1 MSASRLVF
9 ENVTGGYGST
19 TIVRNLSGA
28 AIAGEALCV
37 LGRNGVGK
45 STLMKLL
52 LGYLPCWN
60 GRVLLDGEPIDGL
73 DPSAR
78 HRAGLSYCPQE
89 RPVFDDLSVRDNL
102 TLMRPSRRLTPFRRY
117 FERFPI
123 LERRLGQHA
132 GTLSG
137 GEKKM
142 LSLVRG
148 LAEDQP
154 VVLLDEPSEGVQWEN
169 ILHMDALIAEKK
181 AAGTA
186 FIVVEQNLAF
196 AERIADRYLVMD
208 QGRIMLEG
216 PRSQIDRS
224 HVLAHLHV

>member
-1 MSASRLVF
+1 MSALRLVF
-9 ENVTGGYGST
+9 ESVTGGYGST
-19 TIVRNLSGA
+19 TIVRDLSGR

-52 LGYLPCWN
+52 LGYLPCWS
-60 GRVLLDGEPIDGL
+60 GRVLLDGEPIDAL
-73 DPSAR
+73 DPSGR
-78 HRAGLSYCPQE
+78 HHAGLSYCPQE
-89 RPVFDDLSVRDNL
+89 RPVFDELSVRDNL
-102 TLMRPSRRLTPFRRY
+102 TLMRASRRLTPFRRY
-117 FERFPI
+117 FDRFPI
-123 LERRLGQHA
+123 LERRLHQHA

-137 GEKKM
+137 GEKKI
-142 LSLVRG
+142 LSFVRG
-148 LAEDQP
+148 LAEDRP
-154 VVLLDEPSEGVQWEN
+154 VVLLDEPSEGAQWEN
-169 ILHMDALIAEKK
+169 ILHMEALITEKK

-208 QGRIMLEG
+208 QGRAMLEG
-216 PRSQIDRS
+216 PRSQIERS

>member
-1 MSASRLVF
+1 MSVSSLAF
-9 ENVTGGYGST
+9 ESVTGGYGTT
-19 TIVRNLSGA
+19 TIVRDLTGRAN
-28 AIAGEALCV
+28 AGEVLCV

-52 LGYLPCWN
+52 FGYLPCLK
-60 GRVLLDGEPIDGL
+60 GRVLLDGEPVHGL

-78 HRAGLSYCPQE
+78 RRAGMSYCPQE
-89 RPVFDDLSVRDNL
+89 RPVFDDLPVGDNL
-102 TLMRPSRRLTPFRRY
+102 VLMRASRKLGPFRPY
-117 FERFPI
+117 FDRFPI
-123 LERRLGQHA
+123 LERRLTQHA

-137 GEKKM
+137 GEKKI
-142 LSLVRG
+142 LSFVRG

-169 ILHMDALIAEKK
+169 ILHMEAFIAEKK
-181 AAGTA
+181 AAGVA

-196 AERIADRYLVMD
+196 AERIADRYLIMD
-208 QGRIMLEG
+208 QGRMMLEG
-216 PRSQIDRS
+216 SPSTIDRS

>member
-1 MSASRLVF
+1 VTASRLIF

-19 TIVRNLSGA
+19 TIVRDLTGA
-28 AIAGEALCV
+28 ANAVEVLCV

-52 LGYLPCWN
+52 FGYLPCRT
-60 GRVLLDGEPIDGL
+60 GRVILEGRPIQGL
-73 DPSAR
+73 DPAAR
-78 HRAGLSYCPQE
+78 RRSGLTYCPQE

-102 TLMRPSRRLTPFRRY
+102 TLMRTNRRLTPFRPW
-117 FERFPI
+117 FDRFPI
-123 LERRLGQHA
+123 LERRLTQHA

-137 GEKKM
+137 GEKKI
-142 LSLVRG
+142 LSFVRG

-154 VVLLDEPSEGVQWEN
+154 IVLLDEPSEGVQWEN
-169 ILHMDALIAEKK
+169 IQHMAASVAEKK

-196 AERIADRYLVMD
+196 AEQIADRYLVMD
-208 QGRIMLEG
+208 QGRAMLEG
-216 PRSQIDRS
+216 SSSTIDRS
-224 HVLAHLHV
+224 RILAHLHV

>member
-1 MSASRLVF
+1 MSTPRLVF
-9 ENVTGGYGST
+9 DSVTGGYGST
-19 TIVRNLSGA
+19 MIVRDLSGR

-52 LGYLPCWN
+52 LGYLRCWR
-60 GRVLLDGEPIDGL
+60 GRVLLDGEPIDAL
-73 DPSAR
+73 DPSGR
-78 HRAGLSYCPQE
+78 HHAGLSYCPQE

-102 TLMRPSRRLTPFRRY
+102 TLMRASRRLTPFRRY
-117 FERFPI
+117 FDRFPI
-123 LERRLGQHA
+123 LERRLNQHA

-142 LSLVRG
+142 LSFVRG

-169 ILHMDALIAEKK
+169 ILHMEALIAEKK

-196 AERIADRYLVMD
+196 AERMADQYLVMD
-208 QGRIMLEG
+208 QGRAMLEG
-216 PRSQIDRS
+216 PRSQIDR
-224 HVLAHLHV
+224 HRVLAHLHV

>member
-1 MSASRLVF
+1 MSAARLRF
-9 ENVTGGYGST
+9 EKVTGGYGST
-19 TIVRNLSGA
+19 TIVRDLGGVAN
-28 AIAGEALCV
+28 AGEALCV

-52 LGYLPCWN
+52 FGYLPCSG
-60 GRVLLDGEPIDGL
+60 GRVFLDGKPVHGL

-78 HRAGLSYCPQE
+78 HRAGKTYCPQE

-102 TLMRPSRRLTPFRRY
+102 TLMRANRKLAPFRSY
-117 FERFPI
+117 FDRFPI
-123 LERRLGQHA
+123 LERRLTQHA

-137 GEKKM
+137 GEKKI
-142 LSLVRG
+142 LSFVRG
-148 LAEDQP
+148 LAEDLP

-169 ILHMDALIAEKK
+169 ILHMEAFMAEKK
-181 AAGTA
+181 AVGVA

-196 AERIADRYLVMD
+196 AERIADRYLIMD
-208 QGRIMLEG
+208 QGRTMLEG
-216 PRSQIDRS
+216 SPSTVDRS

>member
-1 MSASRLVF
+1 MSAARLTF
-9 ENVTGGYGST
+9 DNVTGGYGST
-19 TIVRNLSGA
+19 TIVRDLSGA
-28 AIAGEALCV
+28 AIAGEVLCV

-52 LGYLPCWN
+52 FGYLPCLS
-60 GRVLLDGEPIDGL
+60 GRLLLDNRPIETL

-78 HRAGLSYCPQE
+78 RRAGLSYCPQE

-102 TLMRPSRRLTPFRRY
+102 TLMRANRRLTPFRRY
-117 FERFPI
+117 FDRFPI
-123 LERRLGQHA
+123 LERRLNQHA

-142 LSLVRG
+142 LSFVRG

-169 ILHMDALIAEKK
+169 ILHMDELIAEKK

-208 QGRIMLEG
+208 QGRAMLQG
-216 PRSQIDRS
+216 SRSEIDRS
-224 HVLAHLHV
+224 DVLAHLHV

>member
-1 MSASRLVF
+1 MSASRLAF
-9 ENVTGGYGST
+9 ESITGGYGST
-19 TIVRNLSGA
+19 TIVRDLSGSA
-28 AIAGEALCV
+28 VAGEALCV

-52 LGYLPCWN
+52 FGYLPCWN
-60 GRVLLDGEPIDGL
+60 GQVLLDGEPIHPL

-78 HRAGLSYCPQE
+78 HHAGLSYCPQE

-102 TLMRPSRRLTPFRRY
+102 TLMRASRRLTPFRRY
-117 FERFPI
+117 FDRFPI
-123 LERRLGQHA
+123 LERRLSQHA

-142 LSLVRG
+142 LSFVRG
-148 LAEDQP
+148 LAEDRP
-154 VVLLDEPSEGVQWEN
+154 VVLLDEPSEGVQWES
-169 ILHMDALIAEKK
+169 ILHMEALIAEKK

-208 QGRIMLEG
+208 QGRAMLEG
-216 PRSQIDRS
+216 SRAEIDRS

>member
-1 MSASRLVF
+1 MTTPQLAF
-9 ENVTGGYGST
+9 EGVTGGYGST
-19 TIVRNLSGA
+19 TIVRGLGGA
-28 AIAGEALCV
+28 ANPGEVLCV

-52 LGYLPCWN
+52 FGYLPCVS
-60 GRVLLDGEPIDGL
+60 GSVLLDGKEIQSF

-78 HRAGLSYCPQE
+78 RRSGMSYCPQE

-102 TLMRPSRRLTPFRRY
+102 TLMRRSRQLGPFRAY
-117 FERFPI
+117 FDRFPI
-123 LERRLGQHA
+123 LERRLAQHA

-142 LSLVRG
+142 LSFVRG

-154 VVLLDEPSEGVQWEN
+154 IALLDEPSEGVQWEN
-169 ILHMDALIAEKK
+169 ILHMAASIAEKK
-181 AAGTA
+181 RGGCA

-208 QGRIMLEG
+208 QGKAVLEG
-216 PRSQIDRS
+216 TPDAIDRA
-224 HVLAHLHV
+224 HILALLHV

>member
-1 MSASRLVF
+1 MSAATLVF
-9 ENVTGGYGST
+9 EQITGGYGST
-19 TIVRNLSGA
+19 VIVRDLSGVA
-28 AIAGEALCV
+28 KAGEALCV

-45 STLMKLL
+45 TTLMKLL
-52 LGYLPCWN
+52 FGFLPCLH
-60 GRVLLDGEPIDGL
+60 GSVLLDGKPIQAL
-73 DPSAR
+73 DASAR
-78 HRAGLSYCPQE
+78 RRAGLSYCPQD

-102 TLMRPSRRLTPFRRY
+102 TLMRANRKLGPFLSY

-123 LERRLGQHA
+123 LERRLTQHA

-142 LSLVRG
+142 LSFVRG

-154 VVLLDEPSEGVQWEN
+154 VVLMDEPSEGVQWEN
-169 ILHMDALIAEKK
+169 IQHMESCIAEKK

-196 AERIADRYLVMD
+196 AERIADRYLIID
-208 QGRIMLEG
+208 QGRTVLEG
-216 PRSQIDRS
+216 TPSTIDRDR
-224 HVLAHLHV
+224 VLAHLHV

>member
-52 LGYLPCWN
+52 LGYLPCSN
-60 GRVLLDGEPIDGL
+60 GRVLLDGEPIDRL

-123 LERRLGQHA
+123 LERRLSQHA

-148 LAEDQP
+148 LAEDRP

-216 PRSQIDRS
+216 LRSQIDRS

>member
-1 MSASRLVF
+1 MTAPRLAF
-9 ENVTGGYGST
+9 EGVTGGYGTT
-19 TIVRNLSGA
+19 TIVRDLSGA
-28 AIAGEALCV
+28 AAPGEVLCV

-52 LGYLPCWN
+52 FGYLPCRA
-60 GRVLLDGEPIDGL
+60 GRVLFDGKPITGL

-78 HRAGLSYCPQE
+78 RRLGMTYCPQE

-102 TLMRPSRRLTPFRRY
+102 TLTRANRQLAPFRPY
-117 FERFPI
+117 FDRFPI

-142 LSLVRG
+142 LSFVRG
-148 LAEDQP
+148 VAEDQP
-154 VVLLDEPSEGVQWEN
+154 LVLLDEPSEGVQWEN
-169 ILHMDALIAEKK
+169 ILHMEACIAARK
-181 AAGTA
+181 AAGA
-186 FIVVEQNLAF
+186 ALIVVEQNLAF

-208 QGRIMLEG
+208 QGREMLAG
-216 PRSQIDRS
+216 SRAAIDRGS
-224 HVLAHLHV
+224 ILAHMHV

>member
-1 MSASRLVF
+1 MSTPRLVF
-9 ENVTGGYGST
+9 ESVTGGYGST
-19 TIVRNLSGA
+19 MIVRDLSGR

-52 LGYLPCWN
+52 LGYLRCWR
-60 GRVLLDGEPIDGL
+60 GRVLIDGEPIDAL
-73 DPSAR
+73 DPSGR
-78 HRAGLSYCPQE
+78 HHAGLSYCPQE
-89 RPVFDDLSVRDNL
+89 RLVFDDLSVRDNL
-102 TLMRPSRRLTPFRRY
+102 TLMRASRRLTPFRRY
-117 FERFPI
+117 FDRFPI
-123 LERRLGQHA
+123 LERRLNQHA

-142 LSLVRG
+142 LSFVRG

-169 ILHMDALIAEKK
+169 ILHMEALIAEKK
-181 AAGTA
+181 ATGTA

-196 AERIADRYLVMD
+196 AERMADRYLVMD
-208 QGRIMLEG
+208 QGRAMLEG
-216 PRSQIDRS
+216 PRSQIDRRR
-224 HVLAHLHV
+224 VLAHLHV